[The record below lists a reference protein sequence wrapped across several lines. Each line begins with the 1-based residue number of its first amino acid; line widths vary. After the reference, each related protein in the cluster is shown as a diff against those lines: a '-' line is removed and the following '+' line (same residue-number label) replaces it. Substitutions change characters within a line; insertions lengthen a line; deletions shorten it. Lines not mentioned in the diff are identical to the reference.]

1 MHVLVVTTVHVP
13 TDARILHRQ
22 VRSLLHAGHEVTYA
36 APWRDRKVL
45 PPDGLTAVDLPAAA
59 GRRRA
64 ASLVAAR
71 RLLASPPPSVDVAL
85 LHDPELLPAAVSAPR
100 GLPVCW
106 DVHEDV
112 RASLDDKEWL
122 PKPVRPLMRAAL
134 GALEHWAEN
143 RCRIL
148 LAEVA
153 YAARFRREHLVV
165 PNLPWLRPL
174 ALQEPEARA
183 VHVGRLSE
191 PRGAVEL
198 VSVGRLLRRRG
209 IALDLVGPADTA
221 LRPLLHR
228 ANAAG
233 DVRWHGYLP
242 NPDALRLV
250 EGALVGLAL
259 LHDTPNYRQSMPTK
273 LLEYMERGLPI
284 LTTPLPLA
292 SALATDHGCGDV
304 VPFSDAGA
312 CARAVE
318 ALHEDPLRRAELS
331 AAARHAAVEHYTWD
345 RVAPAFVAQLERWAA

>member
-22 VRSLLHAGHEVTYA
+22 IRSLLHAGHEVTYA
-36 APWRDRKVL
+36 ASWTDRGVL
-45 PPDGLTAVDLPAAA
+45 PPAGLTAVDLPAAG
-59 GRRRA
+59 GRRRT

-71 RLLASPPPSVDVAL
+71 RLLASPPRSVEVVL

-100 GLPVCW
+100 GLPICW

-112 RASLDDKEWL
+112 RASLDDKAWL
-122 PKPVRPLMRAAL
+122 PTAVRPLMRAAL
-134 GALEHWAEN
+134 GAVELWAED
-143 RCRIL
+143 RYRIL
-148 LAEVA
+148 LAEHA
-153 YAARFRREHLVV
+153 YATRFRREHLVV

-174 ALQEPEARA
+174 ADQEPEARA
-183 VHVGRLSE
+183 IYVGRLSG

-198 VSVGRLLRRRG
+198 VTVGRLLRRRG
-209 IALDLVGPADTA
+209 IALDLVGPADA
-221 LRPLLHR
+221 GLRPLLER
-228 ANAAG
+228 AHAAG

-284 LTTPLPLA
+284 ITTPLPLA
-292 SALATDHGCGDV
+292 SGLATDHGCGDV

-312 CARAVE
+312 CAQAIE
-318 ALHEDPLRRAELS
+318 ALHEDRPRRAQLS
-331 AAARHAAVEHYTWD
+331 AAARHAAAEHYTWD
-345 RVAPAFVAQLERWAA
+345 RVAPAFVDQLERWAA